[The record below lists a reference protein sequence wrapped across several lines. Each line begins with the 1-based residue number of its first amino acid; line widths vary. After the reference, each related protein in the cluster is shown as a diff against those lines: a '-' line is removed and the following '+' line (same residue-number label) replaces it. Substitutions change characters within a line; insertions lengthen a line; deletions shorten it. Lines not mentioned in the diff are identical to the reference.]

1 MCRKTKPVLQAL
13 AIGITV
19 TVAGLAVGLK
29 SLNKIQQLHNFKR
42 KSAIGED
49 RIIYIDPV
57 NDEADCLGS
66 TKISLDD
73 AEIGILDPFKFVQD
87 HGDSEDIPQL
97 EATGGLPGSA
107 KLSQQES
114 LDLVSIDYENDKEY
128 GEEELP
134 ADKVSRLGKR
144 PVEGFPAEF
153 EEEEVFESL
162 EEEFGIATPER
173 SSKGDISAA
182 IFAHE
187 SIAHL
192 HEEGKNRGITIEVA
206 SQDEKELAVPPVEE
220 KISGKPKKP
229 RKKPVKVVE
238 LEWTDFAEFK
248 EKYGSLVTEAFEA
261 SRADEKFVLKVTG
274 KSHGIGAR
282 GTVKEDKNG
291 RQVKSFNTQD
301 IQKIY
306 QKLNTSK

>member
-49 RIIYIDPV
+49 RIIYIDPA
-57 NDEADCLGS
+57 NL
-66 TKISLDD
+66 
-73 AEIGILDPFKFVQD
+73 VQD
-87 HGDSEDIPQL
+87 KWDSEDVPHR
-97 EATGGLPGSA
+97 EVTGGLPGSA

-173 SSKGDISAA
+173 NSKGDISAA

-192 HEEGKNRGITIEVA
+192 HEEGKSRGINIEVTF
-206 SQDEKELAVPPVEE
+206 QDEKELFVLPAEDQV
-220 KISGKPKKP
+220 SGKPKKT
-229 RKKPVKVVE
+229 RKKPVKVME
-238 LEWTDFAEFK
+238 LEWADFAEFK
-248 EKYGSLVTEAFEA
+248 EKYGSLVTEAFES

-291 RQVKSFNTQD
+291 RQVKSFNAQD
-301 IQKIY
+301 IEKIY
-306 QKLNTSK
+306 QKLNASK